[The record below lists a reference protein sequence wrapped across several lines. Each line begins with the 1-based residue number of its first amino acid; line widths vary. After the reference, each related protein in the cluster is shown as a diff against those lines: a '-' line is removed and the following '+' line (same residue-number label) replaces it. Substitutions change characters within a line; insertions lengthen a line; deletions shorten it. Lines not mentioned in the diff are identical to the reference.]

1 MQAVAIRPANR
12 RPANRRACL
21 MPVESVAMPDL
32 SVSAPEAAF
41 RGLRAAVNRGDG
53 EAALAATD
61 PCVRGAF
68 PQYAGDGILI
78 ALAQGV
84 DGAIAEAT
92 RSIATLR
99 ARDLGGDV
107 QLADEIEAALGL
119 APASVLRALS
129 VDLDDLS
136 MALEGDPMLTGG
148 RIDLRT
154 GEVQQAGPLFESDA
168 FAEEFDDQQDE
179 LGDQQDELGDVE
191 ERAEAD
197 ERRADE
203 RRAGGERWLHFDS
216 LGSRPG
222 YGDMVEFLST
232 VDDEALAGRLERAL
246 GGRGAFRRFKD
257 SLAEAP
263 DQLER
268 FFRFSDDRSRGRAR
282 RWMAE
287 SGLRP
292 AVPTQRARA

>member
-1 MQAVAIRPANR
+1 MQAVAIRPVNR

-41 RGLRAAVNRGDG
+41 RGLRAAVYRGDG

-61 PCVRGAF
+61 PYVRGAF

-92 RSIATLR
+92 CSIATLR
-99 ARDLGGDV
+99 ARAIDGDV
-107 QLADEIEAALGL
+107 QLADEIEAAFGL

-179 LGDQQDELGDVE
+179 LGDVE
-191 ERAEAD
+191 ERAD
-197 ERRADE
+197 ADE

-222 YGDMVEFLST
+222 YGDMVEFLAT

-268 FFRFSDDRSRGRAR
+268 FFRFGDDRRRGRAR

-292 AVPTQRARA
+292 AVPARRARA

>member
-1 MQAVAIRPANR
+1 V
-12 RPANRRACL
+12 NRRAGL
-21 MPVESVAMPDL
+21 VPVECLAMPGR
-32 SVSAPEAAF
+32 SVSALEAGF
-41 RGLRAAVNRGDG
+41 RELRAAVYRGDG
-53 EAALAATD
+53 RAALAALG
-61 PCVRGAF
+61 PHALGEV

-84 DGAIAEAT
+84 DGAVVQAT
-92 RSIATLR
+92 RVVSTLR
-99 ARDLGGDV
+99 ERDLDGDAE
-107 QLADEIEAALGL
+107 LADEIEAALGRGPG
-119 APASVLRALS
+119 PALRALP

-136 MALEGDPMLTGG
+136 VALEGDPMLTGG

-154 GEVQQAGPLFESDA
+154 GIVHQAGPLFESDT
-168 FAEEFDDQQDE
+168 FDDELNDE
-179 LGDQQDELGDVE
+179 QHEPADVA

-197 ERRADE
+197 ERRD
-203 RRAGGERWLHFDS
+203 GGERWLHFDS

-222 YGDMVEFLST
+222 YEDMIDFLAT

-257 SLAEAP
+257 ALAEAP

-268 FFRFSDDRSRGRAR
+268 FFRFTDDRRRGRAR

-287 SGLRP
+287 SGLCP
-292 AVPTQRARA
+292 AVPTGPAPA